1 MLLWRK
7 QRENKIQKE
16 EEKKEEEKVNAKE
29 LSGIVGNYLE
39 DEKDELKQSLM
50 VIMILVFLILALFTL
65 VLPYKI
71 FIAVAGITLELI
83 LLLAFKNYF
92 EQQFSFEKAYL
103 DDINNGNCH
112 YKVQNVKELKKT
124 INDLHIITD
133 ADNYVCEHLAYM
145 ETKSGDSVYVIFCE
159 GKRPFV
165 VNANRDDS
173 YVTYRLNYI
182 KDICKK
188 MIATGIFM
196 IGFSI
201 CTIAMLTE
209 ISDESNKTGLNLNLT
224 LDYII
229 KLYVISFIVLLLG
242 IGLILLARYIKK
254 KI

>member
-124 INDLHIITD
+124 ISDLHIITD

-145 ETKSGDSVYVIFCE
+145 ETKSGDSV
-159 GKRPFV
+159 
-165 VNANRDDS
+165 
-173 YVTYRLNYI
+173 
-182 KDICKK
+182 
-188 MIATGIFM
+188 
-196 IGFSI
+196 
-201 CTIAMLTE
+201 
-209 ISDESNKTGLNLNLT
+209 
-224 LDYII
+224 
-229 KLYVISFIVLLLG
+229 
-242 IGLILLARYIKK
+242 
-254 KI
+254 